1 MFKRSAGWNTEKT
14 GSVSSTKPMAKRGGN
29 PCLGWFAAV
38 ASRLAENK
46 KSIVAPLVST
56 ARSIVQTPL
65 GEQPLHITLKRR
77 YQPTASSI
85 DFPAQIATTYKDRT
99 QGVSIEASLSD
110 HTSKV
115 ATKDERRAARLIGL
129 WYIPLYEHSI
139 RNRSRSRPSG
149 HFEATDR
156 G

>member
-77 YQPTASSI
+77 YQPTASSMTSGSNCHHLQR
-85 DFPAQIATTYKDRT
+85 PERE
-99 QGVSIEASLSD
+99 GVSIEPAYQITPPKLQRR
-110 HTSKV
+110 TS
-115 ATKDERRAARLIGL
+115 AGPRD
-129 WYIPLYEHSI
+129 
-139 RNRSRSRPSG
+139 
-149 HFEATDR
+149 
-156 G
+156 